1 VRPCVSNLRLP
12 RIPSCFQLL
21 RLWSYLTAF

>member
-1 VRPCVSNLRLP
+1 VRLCVSNLRLP
-12 RIPSCFQLL
+12 RILSCFQLL